1 MPNTGFSVSRN
12 SLVRKKEGF
21 LGYFLLG
28 GGVVGLP
35 DGWYHKHLE
44 SDRYLNTM

>member
-1 MPNTGFSVSRN
+1 MPNTGSSVSRS

-28 GGVVGLP
+28 GVLGITS
-35 DGWYHKHLE
+35 DWYHKHLE
-44 SDRYLNTM
+44 SGRYLNAM